1 MTSYEKSL
9 RLGTWAIVCALVL
22 RLGSEGVFGKAAS
35 FLKSEEVRSFVI
47 YLETGRRVR
56 SLPAS
61 ERFDYPPE
69 SAPAETVPEETTE
82 PPATQPT
89 KEALVFGPADTVS
102 LYNTSGLEADTAA
115 LLEKDISFPNLTGPR
130 TSALWWITTSK

>member
-22 RLGSEGVFGKAAS
+22 RLGTDGVFGKAVS

-61 ERFDYPPE
+61 ERFAYPPE
-69 SAPAETVPEETTE
+69 SVPAETVPEETTE
-82 PPATQPT
+82 PPATQPP

-115 LLEKDISFPNLTGPR
+115 LLEKTISFPNLTGPKVLIYS
-130 TSALWWITTSK
+130 THTT